1 VVSKTTNAFICFD
14 RHVKLLTD
22 RGVSWEMALNRKE
35 QSKGKMDGFYCS
47 KKEQKGKRLYLLAIQ
62 KESSSHLFTITRYT
76 FYKSYGCG
84 QNYQFFVY
92 RQFLF

>member
-1 VVSKTTNAFICFD
+1 MIAPILNSFLGIN

-22 RGVSWEMALNRKE
+22 RGVSWEMALKRKQ

-62 KESSSHLFTITRYT
+62 KESSTHLFTITR
-76 FYKSYGCG
+76 
-84 QNYQFFVY
+84 
-92 RQFLF
+92 